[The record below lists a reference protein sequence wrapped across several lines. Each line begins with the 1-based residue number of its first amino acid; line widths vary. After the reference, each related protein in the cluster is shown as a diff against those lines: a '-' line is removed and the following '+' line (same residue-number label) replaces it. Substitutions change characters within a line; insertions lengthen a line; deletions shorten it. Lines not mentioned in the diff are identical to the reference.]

1 MKKLNLLM
9 VAGLLLATP
18 LLAGPKTTTVKG
30 VLVDSKCYGMMH
42 ANVTNDHQTP
52 DGLIPSCGTACAA
65 MGIPVAVLKNGKQG
79 GEVFIL
85 VMPSGPMGEHMAKEI
100 KVTGT
105 VPFEG
110 SLIPDKIQVKNDNG
124 KWEEVKVA
132 TMM

>member
-1 MKKLNLLM
+1 MIMVACLLM
-9 VAGLLLATP
+9 ATP
-18 LLAGPKTTTVKG
+18 LLAGPGKTTTVKG
-30 VLVDSKCYGMMH
+30 VLVDSKCYGMMN

-52 DGLIPSCGTACAA
+52 DGLMPSCGAACAA

-85 VMPSGPMGEHMAKEI
+85 IMPSGPMGEHMAKEI

-105 VPFEG
+105 VTYKG
-110 SLIPDKIQVKNDNG
+110 SLIPDKILVTTDNG
-124 KWEEVKVA
+124 KREEVKRG

>member
-1 MKKLNLLM
+1 M
-9 VAGLLLATP
+9 VACLLLATP
-18 LLAGPKTTTVKG
+18 LLAGPGKTTTVKG
-30 VLVDSKCYGMMH
+30 VLVDAKCYGMMN

-52 DGLIPSCGTACAA
+52 NGLMPSCGAACAA
-65 MGIPVAVLKNGKQG
+65 MGLPVAVLKNGKKG

-85 VMPSGPMGEHMAKEI
+85 ITPSGPMAKYMAKEI

-105 VPFEG
+105 VPFKG

-124 KWEEVKVA
+124 KWEEVKVT